1 MRRDAAAGTAR
12 GFRPA
17 AATGPRPIR
26 AGAGRLAAALIAAGA
41 ALPSCGE
48 PPADEPVVRP
58 VRWEM
63 VYATGTAR
71 ERAFSGTARAG
82 VESRLSFKVDGTVQ
96 RVSVKV
102 GDRVKAGDPIARLDP
117 VDYDLRVQDARASL
131 TRAQA
136 EARQA
141 EASYERIMRLYENKN
156 ASRADLDAARAASE
170 AAAAAVSSALQKLEL
185 AQANRS
191 YTELAAPAD
200 GAISDVP
207 VEVNE
212 NVRPGQVVAVLSSG
226 SRPEVTAT
234 VPEALIGQIREGD
247 PVRVTLDALPGRD
260 LAATITEVG
269 VTATRSGAA
278 FPVTA
283 RINDEVEDLR
293 PGMAAEVRFTFDG
306 DDGRERLLIPP
317 SAVLEDR
324 AGRFAFVLERTGDG
338 FGTVHRREVTVG
350 ELSDAGLEILDGLA
364 DGEAVVTAG
373 VSKVQDGLRVRVPE
387 TPGS

>member
-1 MRRDAAAGTAR
+1 MS
-12 GFRPA
+12 
-17 AATGPRPIR
+17 
-26 AGAGRLAAALIAAGA
+26 AGAVSAARRRGMRGRAAMRLAASVIASAIAATA
-41 ALPSCGE
+41 ASGCGE
-48 PPADEPVVRP
+48 PPADDPVVRP
-58 VRWEM
+58 VRWEI
-63 VYATGTAR
+63 VYSTGTAR

-96 RVSVKV
+96 SVDVKV
-102 GDRVKAGDPIARLDP
+102 GDRVRAGDPIARLDP
-117 VDYDLRVQDARASL
+117 GDYDLRVQDARASL
-131 TRAQA
+131 TRVQA

-141 EASYERIMRLYENKN
+141 EASYERIRRLYENKN

-170 AAAAAVSSALQKLEL
+170 AAEAGVSSAQQKLEL

-191 YTELAAPAD
+191 YTELSAPVD

-247 PVRVTLDALPGRD
+247 PVRVTFDAIPDGD
-260 LAATITEVG
+260 LTATVTEVG
-269 VTATRSGAA
+269 VTAARSGAA

-283 RINDEVEDLR
+283 RLDSEADGVR
-293 PGMAAEVRFTFDG
+293 PGMAAEVHFRFGGG
-306 DDGRERLLIPP
+306 DRSERIVIPA

-324 AGRFAFVLERTGDG
+324 AGRFAFVLERTEDG
-338 FGTVHRREVTVG
+338 FGTVHRRQVTVG
-350 ELSDAGLEILDGLA
+350 ELGDTGLEILDGLQ

-373 VSKVQDGLRVRVPE
+373 VSKIQDGLRVRVPE
-387 TPGS
+387 KPGP